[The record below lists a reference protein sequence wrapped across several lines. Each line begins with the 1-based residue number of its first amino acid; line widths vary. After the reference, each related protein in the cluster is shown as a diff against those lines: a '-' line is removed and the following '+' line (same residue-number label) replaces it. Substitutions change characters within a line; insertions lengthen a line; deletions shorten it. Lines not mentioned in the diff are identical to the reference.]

1 MRATRTS
8 RPHATWSIVT
18 TVSPV
23 VGSTVPLMDVK
34 KGVYAYSKLFT
45 TSYLKLPM
53 SMNQSSTV
61 SSRLPYTRQPG
72 TAFESHQ
79 DWAAAGVGPA
89 DPRRRRDSRG
99 SIGSVARPRLIE

>member
-8 RPHATWSIVT
+8 RPHATWSIGT

-61 SSRLPYTRQPG
+61 SSRFPYTRQPG

-79 DWAAAGVGPA
+79 DWAAGGGA
-89 DPRRRRDSRG
+89 
-99 SIGSVARPRLIE
+99 ARPPQRRGDSARS